1 MTTQR
6 RVLVAGAS
14 GLVGRAA
21 VDALLKD
28 PAVTVIRVLSRRT
41 LDDLPRDPRVRPCI
55 TEFTHLDAHADW
67 FQVEQV
73 LCALGTT
80 MRQAGSQAAFRRV
93 DYEYPLAI
101 GRLARAAG
109 ASHYALVSAA
119 GANAHSS
126 VFYNLV
132 KGELELGLESQ
143 TWPSLTIARP
153 SLLLGDRAEFR
164 LGEVVARRF
173 GWLTPSAWKPV
184 EAGQVART
192 LVRCLREDRPGVRIL
207 DNRTLRAEP

>member
-1 MTTQR
+1 MTALR
-6 RVLVAGAS
+6 RVLLAGGS
-14 GLVGRAA
+14 GLVGHAA
-21 VDALLKD
+21 LAALVAD
-28 PAVTVIRVLSRRT
+28 PEVGEIRVLSRRPLET
-41 LDDLPRDPRVRPCI
+41 PSTDHRVRPCV

-67 FQVEQV
+67 FEVDQV

-109 ASHYALVSAA
+109 AMHYALVSAA

-132 KGELELGLESQ
+132 KGELEQSLVRQ
-143 TWPSLTIARP
+143 DWRSLTIARP
-153 SLLLGDRAEFR
+153 SLLLGTRNEFR
-164 LGEVVARRF
+164 LGEIVAKQF
-173 GWLTPSAWKPV
+173 GWLTPPAWRPV
-184 EAGQVART
+184 DAVRVARS
-192 LVRCLREDRPGVRIL
+192 LVRALRVDAPGVRIL
-207 DNRTLRAEP
+207 DNRTLRDEP